1 MPPPPAKPRVTRLLR
16 DLEQMASLD
25 PPAKAV
31 GKYVRSLLGRGA
43 VKDALSG
50 TWLGHALHPV
60 LTDVP
65 IGTWTSATILD
76 VAGGKDAGPAADR
89 LIAIGV
95 AAAIPTAVSGWSDW
109 ADSESASDSVR
120 RIGMVHAASNVAALS
135 LYAASLVARARGRRR
150 RGVALGLAG
159 AGALATG
166 GVLGGDLAY
175 AKGVGVDQAAFT
187 HPIEDWTAVAT
198 TGEVREG
205 SPRRAEA
212 DGEALVLVRRAGHVH
227 ALVDRC
233 VHRGGSLHEGELVD
247 GCIECPLHGSRFR
260 LEDGSV
266 ERGPAAYPQPVFEVR
281 EIEDRVEVRSPVA

>member
-16 DLEQMASLD
+16 DVEQMASLD

-109 ADSESASDSVR
+109 A
-120 RIGMVHAASNVAALS
+120 
-135 LYAASLVARARGRRR
+135 
-150 RGVALGLAG
+150 
-159 AGALATG
+159 
-166 GVLGGDLAY
+166 
-175 AKGVGVDQAAFT
+175 
-187 HPIEDWTAVAT
+187 
-198 TGEVREG
+198 
-205 SPRRAEA
+205 
-212 DGEALVLVRRAGHVH
+212 
-227 ALVDRC
+227 
-233 VHRGGSLHEGELVD
+233 
-247 GCIECPLHGSRFR
+247 
-260 LEDGSV
+260 
-266 ERGPAAYPQPVFEVR
+266 
-281 EIEDRVEVRSPVA
+281 

>member
-16 DLEQMASLD
+16 DLEHAASLD
-25 PPAKAV
+25 APAKAV

-43 VKDALSG
+43 LKDALSG
-50 TWLGHALHPV
+50 TWLGHPLHPV

-76 VAGGKDAGPAADR
+76 VAGGADAGPAADR
-89 LIAIGV
+89 LIAIGI
-95 AAAIPTAVSGWSDW
+95 AAAVPTAVSGWSDW
-109 ADSESASDSVR
+109 ADSEPASDSVR
-120 RIGMVHAASNVAALS
+120 RIGMVHAVSNVAALS
-135 LYAASLVARARGRRR
+135 LYAASLVARARGERG

-166 GVLGGDLAY
+166 GLLGGDLAY
-175 AKGVGVDQAAFT
+175 AKAVGVDQAAFLR
-187 HPIEDWTAVAT
+187 PIEDWTAVAS
-198 TGEVREG
+198 TGDVREG
-205 SPRRAEA
+205 SARRAEA
-212 DGEALVLVRRAGHVH
+212 DGQAVVLVRRAGRVH

-233 VHRGGSLHEGELVD
+233 VHRGGPLHEGELVD
-247 GCIECPLHGSRFR
+247 GCIECPLHGSRFH

-281 EIEDRVEVRSPVA
+281 EIEDRVEIRSPVA